1 MNPLLPPRAASRL
14 DHCIH
19 SARNALAALSTASE
33 LLERDA
39 STKAVLHEAGAVVAR
54 QAHALTEFMGELMAH
69 ARQGSA
75 QTGRALVVS
84 DDLCLL
90 ARLVGLLSHAG
101 YRIDLALSTVA
112 GYEALVR
119 ERPDVAVID
128 LRTSAGEA
136 RSLARL
142 ARGAGFDRRL
152 IAVEAA
158 NAPRRE
164 CLGEANGFD
173 AVLERLFDP
182 KALRAA
188 VAAAPAGGRRARTT
202 AAFAS

>member
-1 MNPLLPPRAASRL
+1 MH
-14 DHCIH
+14 D
-19 SARNALAALSTASE
+19 ARNALAALSAASE

-39 STKAVLHEAGAVVAR
+39 STNAVLHEAGAVVAR

-75 QTGRALVVS
+75 QAGRALVVS
-84 DDLCLL
+84 DDMRLL
-90 ARLVGLLSHAG
+90 ARLAGLLSHAG

-119 ERPDVAVID
+119 DRPDVAVID

-152 IAVEAA
+152 IAIEAA
-158 NAPRRE
+158 NAPRCE
-164 CLGEANGFD
+164 SPGEADGFD
-173 AVLERLFDP
+173 AVLARLFDP

-188 VAAAPAGGRRARTT
+188 LGAAPAGGHRAWTT
-202 AAFAS
+202 AAFTL